1 MIFIDT
7 GAFLSRFIVND
18 TYHKKSLS
26 LWKKIESKK
35 IICYTSNFI
44 IDELATLLLRRT
56 GADFCYDKINR
67 IYESPQ
73 FNILRPTKENEF
85 NALELLKKYSDQ
97 EISFTDCISFD
108 LIKSN
113 RIQKAFTFDKHFSY
127 VGIAIFN

>member
-1 MIFIDT
+1 LIFIDT

-18 TYHKKSLS
+18 TYHKKSLN

-108 LIKSN
+108 IIKSN
-113 RIQKAFTFDKHFSY
+113 RIPKAFTFDKHFSY
-127 VGIAIFN
+127 MGIAIFE

>member
-1 MIFIDT
+1 M
-7 GAFLSRFIVND
+7 ND

-113 RIQKAFTFDKHFSY
+113 RIHKVFTFDKHFS
-127 VGIAIFN
+127 IAIFE

>member
-113 RIQKAFTFDKHFSY
+113 RIHKVFTFDKHFSY
-127 VGIAIFN
+127 VGIAIFE